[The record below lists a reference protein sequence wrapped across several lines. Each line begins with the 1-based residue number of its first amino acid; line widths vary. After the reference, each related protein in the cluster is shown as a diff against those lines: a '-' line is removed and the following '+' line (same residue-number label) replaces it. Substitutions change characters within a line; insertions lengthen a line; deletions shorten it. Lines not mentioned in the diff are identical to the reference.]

1 MDIKTW
7 VVNNGVINL
16 SSCERETQCK
26 EIFQTASTGFEP
38 VTPAIVQRSNQMSFK
53 PTTGRTGRFKCVDH
67 SNMSCTTVTEPEFA
81 LGCKK

>member
-53 PTTGRTGRFKCVDH
+53 ASPGRAGYFKCVH
-67 SNMSCTTVTEPEFA
+67 HCTVRCTTVIESEFVF
-81 LGCKK
+81 GCK